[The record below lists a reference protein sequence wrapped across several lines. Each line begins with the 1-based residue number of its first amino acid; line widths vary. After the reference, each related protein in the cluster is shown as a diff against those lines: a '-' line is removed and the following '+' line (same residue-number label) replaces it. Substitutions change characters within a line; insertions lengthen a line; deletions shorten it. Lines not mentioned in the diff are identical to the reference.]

1 MSNPRHRIRPFRFTT
16 SMPALTGPA
25 SRWRDDVRRIEELGF
40 DPVSVSDH
48 LTGGW
53 SMDPVVA
60 MTVAAEAT
68 SRLRVLALV
77 FCNDWR
83 WRPPGAGARR
93 PVRGHHRDQPPPRGR
108 REFPRRRG
116 TKRRSG
122 EPTRRHR
129 P

>member
-1 MSNPRHRIRPFRFTT
+1 MAGTDRRGDDADANRVRPFRFTT

-40 DPVSVSDH
+40 DSVSVSDH

-60 MTVAAEAT
+60 MTVARPEA
-68 SRLRVLALV
+68 AK
-77 FCNDWR
+77 
-83 WRPPGAGARR
+83 
-93 PVRGHHRDQPPPRGR
+93 Q
-108 REFPRRRG
+108 
-116 TKRRSG
+116 RSS

>member
-1 MSNPRHRIRPFRFTT
+1 
-16 SMPALTGPA
+16 MPALTGPA
-25 SRWRDDVRRIEELGF
+25 SHWRDDVRRIEELGF
-40 DPVSVSDH
+40 DSVSVSDH

-77 FCNDWR
+77 GSATTGGGGRRVLGLAGRFADIVGINPRRAAGVNSRDG
-83 WRPPGAGARR
+83 RPARR
-93 PVRGHHRDQPPPRGR
+93 VLTGGAA
-108 REFPRRRG
+108 
-116 TKRRSG
+116 RSG
-122 EPTRRHR
+122 EPARRHR

>member
-1 MSNPRHRIRPFRFTT
+1 
-16 SMPALTGPA
+16 MPALTGPA

-40 DPVSVSDH
+40 DSVSVSSVSVSDH

-60 MTVAAEAT
+60 MTVARPEAAN
-68 SRLRVLALV
+68 S
-77 FCNDWR
+77 
-83 WRPPGAGARR
+83 
-93 PVRGHHRDQPPPRGR
+93 
-108 REFPRRRG
+108 
-116 TKRRSG
+116 